1 MVYAGGIDVSKPLI
15 GTDEA
20 TLDDK
25 FRITLTTRKMQNLGS
40 DPVMALGKND
50 CLVLYPRAVWSLL
63 IQEVMSA
70 PTMHPG
76 REAFTR
82 CFLSTAS
89 DVTTFDQQNRFVIPA
104 DLRTLSK
111 IDKGTKVKIAG
122 CGDRIEIWAEE
133 KWEAY
138 QERLRKADRWEEREK
153 AYTAI
158 QEELIRSRHTKER
171 EEQAKERGQ

>member
-25 FRITLTTRKMQNLGS
+25 YRITLTTRKVQNLGS
-40 DPVMALGKND
+40 DPVMALGKSG
-50 CLVLYPRAVWSLL
+50 CLVLYPRSVWSLM
-63 IQEVMSA
+63 IQEVMSMPA
-70 PTMHPG
+70 MHPG
-76 REAFTR
+76 REEFTR

-89 DVTTFDQQNRFVIPA
+89 EATNLDQQNRMVIPA
-104 DLRTLSK
+104 DLRALSK

-122 CGDRIEIWAEE
+122 CGDRIEIWPEA
-133 KWEAY
+133 KWQARY
-138 QERLRKADRWEEREK
+138 KDVDRWEEREK
-153 AYTAI
+153 AYASI